1 MKHETQRDFFQKVAE
16 QEKFSY
22 AYLFSGN
29 DSDAKNHI
37 ISGFLK
43 DLRIEIADQIR
54 VEPAEK
60 EISIAQIR
68 QLGEFLSMSAWNSP
82 YKAAVIQEAHAMNRE
97 AQSAFLKLLEE
108 PKGNTVLFL
117 ITKHPQVLLD
127 TIRSR
132 CQEFRFYAFEP
143 FEIPQETKNEFG
155 KLQKTSLHTRFAYAK
170 KLADTP
176 EEIAQTLHM
185 WIALLRQS
193 MIESARADSKT
204 TSYFARKIQTAQEIL
219 HILETTN
226 ASPRLALERL
236 LLDI

>member
-1 MKHETQRDFFQKVAE
+1 MGTNIRILF
-16 QEKFSY
+16 EKL
-22 AYLFSGN
+22 AKQHCLAHAHLFSGN
-29 DSDAKNHI
+29 DSNTKNHI
-37 ISGFLK
+37 ITGFLE
-43 DLRIEIADQIR
+43 DLRIEAADQIR

-60 EISIAQIR
+60 EISITQIR
-68 QLGEFLSMSAWNSP
+68 DLIQFLSLSAWNSP
-82 YKAAVIQEAHAMNRE
+82 YKVAIIQNAETMNRE

-143 FEIPQETKNEFG
+143 FTIPEETKKEFG
-155 KLQKTSLHTRFAYAK
+155 KLQKANLHTRFAYAK

-176 EEIAQTLHM
+176 EEIAQTLQF

-193 MIESARADSKT
+193 MVENTKT
-204 TSYFARKIQTAQEIL
+204 NANAAHAFAQKIKTAQEIL
-219 HILETTN
+219 HILQTTN
-226 ASPRLALERL
+226 ANPRLAVERL
-236 LLDI
+236 LLDM